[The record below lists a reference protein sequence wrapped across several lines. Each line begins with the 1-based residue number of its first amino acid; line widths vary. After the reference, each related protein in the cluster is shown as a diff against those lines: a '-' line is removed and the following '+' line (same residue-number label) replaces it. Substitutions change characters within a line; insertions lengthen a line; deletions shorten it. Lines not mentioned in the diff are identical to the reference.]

1 MAIEPVNL
9 GRVSFNLRAF
19 SLLASMTQTN
29 RDLFRTQEQLSS
41 GLRLLAPSDD
51 PPDGTAA
58 SLLSQKLERQQQLL
72 DNIGFAD
79 NFVSSTDTAMSE
91 ISTLLTEAKGLALA
105 NIDSVVSQAER
116 DSAAVA
122 IDGIIR
128 QLVTVGNR
136 QYLDVEMFAGRQ
148 VETMPFSQVYGGIM
162 YAGDTGN
169 LNVRID
175 ALQEVAFN
183 LTGDDLYGALSSE
196 VAGTADLSPGLTANT
211 RLADMNGALGL
222 GIRPGVVRITESAGP
237 NTWDVDLSD
246 AHTVQDVI
254 DMVSAA
260 TGGVVTLA
268 INGSAL
274 DVNGPGNLTIT
285 DLNNGTMAG
294 DLGIEQTVAGP
305 AYTGQDTDPRLTLT
319 TTIASLNDGAGL
331 VLGTLQITN
340 GTLSA
345 TVDLSGATTIE
356 DVLNA
361 LNGADVAICAR
372 INDAA
377 DGIDVVNRLSG
388 SELRIGEDGGN
399 TATLLGIRSLDADT
413 PLSALNGGRGVDIVE
428 GKPDLRIVH
437 SNGTEYLLNLDGA
450 QTLQD
455 VIDAINAVTG
465 ADITASLAATGNGI
479 RLVEAV
485 PGGGQLQVTR
495 PDLDDSP
502 SFAADDLGFG
512 DQVTVVG
519 PGEIV
524 SADVNGIQPQGVFTV
539 LLQLR
544 EALRAGDTAG
554 ISDAANAL
562 EAALEQ
568 VNSSRG
574 VVGSTSQGLQRQL
587 DHTEEQLLETQ
598 ARLSELV
605 DLDYAEAI
613 TQFTQIQTAYQAALT
628 TGSRLLSLSFLDFLR

>member
-1 MAIEPVNL
+1 MAIEPPNL

-29 RDLFRTQEQLSS
+29 RDLFRTQEQLAT

-58 SLLSQKLERQQQLL
+58 SLLSQALERQGQLL
-72 DNIGFAD
+72 DNIGYAD
-79 NFVSSTDTAMSE
+79 NFVSATDMAMSE
-91 ISTLLTEAKGLALA
+91 ISSLLTEAKSLALA
-105 NIDSVVSQAER
+105 NIDSVVSQSER

-122 IDGIIR
+122 IDSIIR

-148 VETMPFSQVYGGIM
+148 VLTVPFAEVYGGIM
-162 YAGDTGN
+162 YSGDTGS
-169 LNVRID
+169 LDVRID

-196 VAGTADLSPGLTANT
+196 VTGVVDLSPGLTGNT

-222 GIRPGVVRITESAGP
+222 GVRPGTVRITESAGP
-237 NTWDVDLSD
+237 NSWDVDLST
-246 AHTVQDVI
+246 AHTIQDVI
-254 DMVSAA
+254 DMVGAA

-274 DVNGPGNLTIT
+274 DVNGPGNVTVT
-285 DLNNGTMAG
+285 DLNNGTMAL
-294 DLGIEQTVAGP
+294 DLGIEQSVPGP
-305 AYTGQDTDPRLTLT
+305 AYTGQDTDPKLTLT
-319 TTIASLNDGAGL
+319 TTIASLNGGAGL
-331 VLGTLQITN
+331 VLGSLQITN

-345 TVDLSGATTIE
+345 TVDLSSAVTIE

-361 LNGADVAICAR
+361 LNSADVAICAR

-388 SELRIGEDGGN
+388 SELRIGEDGGD
-399 TATLLGIRSLDADT
+399 TTTLLGIRSLDSGT
-413 PLSALNGGRGVDIVE
+413 PLSALNGGRGVDIAE

-437 SNGTEYLLNLDGA
+437 SNGTEYLVNLDGA
-450 QTLQD
+450 RTLQD

-465 ADITASLAATGNGI
+465 PDITASLALNGNGI

-485 PGGGQLQVTR
+485 SGGGQLEVTR

-512 DQVTVVG
+512 DQVTVIG
-519 PGEIV
+519 SGEIV
-524 SADVNGIQPQGVFTV
+524 SADVNGVQPRGVFTV

-554 ISDAANAL
+554 ISEAANAL
-562 EAALEQ
+562 DAALEQ
-568 VNSSRG
+568 VNNSRG
-574 VVGSTSQGLQRQL
+574 LVGSTSQGLQRQL
-587 DHTEEQLLETQ
+587 DHTEEKVLETRT
-598 ARLSELV
+598 RLSELV

-613 TQFTQIQTAYQAALT
+613 TQFTQIQTAYQAALA